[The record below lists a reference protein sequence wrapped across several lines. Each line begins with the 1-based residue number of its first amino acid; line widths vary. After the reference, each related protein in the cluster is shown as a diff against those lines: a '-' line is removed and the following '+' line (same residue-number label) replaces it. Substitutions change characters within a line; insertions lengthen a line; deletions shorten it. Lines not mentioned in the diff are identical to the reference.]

1 MEAVCQTSKMN
12 SNKVNRSI
20 NKYRSHKP
28 MMIPFRVRE
37 RTLTEALRN
46 FRESLVTSKAKST
59 SQFASVKDG
68 QTYRTK

>member
-20 NKYRSHKP
+20 NKYRLHKL

-37 RTLTEALRN
+37 RILTEALRN
-46 FRESLVTSKAKST
+46 FRERLVTSKVKFT
-59 SQFASVKDG
+59 SQFASVRDA
-68 QTYRTK
+68 QTCRIK